1 MIKPIMKDPLFLSRK
16 AEKAT
21 MADMQ
26 VARDLMETLASKRE
40 VCVGMAANMI
50 GVNKAIIAV
59 ADGGAMLVM
68 FNPVI
73 VAKSEPYDASE
84 GCLSL
89 AGERDVTR
97 YEKITVE
104 FDNMQFKHVKAEYD
118 GFTAQIIQH
127 EVDHC
132 NGILI

>member
-1 MIKPIMKDPLFLSRK
+1 MIKPIIKDPLFLSRK

-21 MADMQ
+21 PADIQ
-26 VARDLMETLASKRE
+26 IARNLMETLASKRE
-40 VCVGMAANMI
+40 SCVGMAANMI
-50 GVNKAIIAV
+50 GELKSIIAV
-59 ADGGAMLVM
+59 SDGGALLVM

-73 VAKSEPYDASE
+73 VAKSEPYEAEE

-89 AGERDVTR
+89 VGERTVTR
-97 YEKITVE
+97 YKKITVE
-104 FDNMQFKHVKAEYD
+104 FDNMQFKHMKADYE
-118 GFTAQIIQH
+118 GFTAEIIQH